1 MHDQNLMSYIYNLP
15 VGGQEASAFDFDIQA
30 EGIVA
35 GTDID
40 NLPDGI
46 VTGSNLLEF
55 TGETTAKLRSS
66 VALCLLAAQRVAAND
81 TVIRTPDEWLD
92 RHNTVLKNLNW
103 VIESGGSVE
112 SSFDTTDVTVHEAII
127 PILTAAL
134 GGGAAAAS
142 LIILAL
148 KQLKEMDEKVP
159 WITLF
164 ERESRR
170 FGVSEFQFT
179 LVESSGGETQLKMA
193 AARFDASYGRTQILF
208 FKIKKQDATF
218 QMANSKL
225 LADSSLLE
233 SMNDAL
239 KNKLAMQT
247 NKYISALDVG
257 I

>member
-1 MHDQNLMSYIYNLP
+1 MNDHNLMNYIYNLP
-15 VGGQEASAFDFDIQA
+15 IGGSEAAAFDIST
-30 EGIVA
+30 GGVVS

-40 NLPDGI
+40 NLPEGI

-55 TGETTAKLRSS
+55 SGETTPELRSS
-66 VALCLLAAQRVAAND
+66 VALCMLAAQRVAAND
-81 TVIRTPDEWLD
+81 TVIRTPNEWLD

-103 VIESGGSVE
+103 VVEGGGSVE
-112 SSFDTTDVTVHEAII
+112 STFDSTGVTVHEAIL
-127 PILTAAL
+127 PFLTAAL
-134 GGGAAAAS
+134 GGGVAATS
-142 LIILAL
+142 LILTAL
-148 KQLKEMDEKVP
+148 EQLKEIDKDAP

-179 LVESSGGETQLKMA
+179 LVETSAGETRLKMA

-208 FKIKKQDATF
+208 FKIKKQDAKF
-218 QMANSKL
+218 QMAESKL
-225 LADSSLLE
+225 RANASLLE

-239 KNKLAMQT
+239 KNKLAAQT
-247 NKYISALDVG
+247 GIYISSLDIG